1 VATADTAAKAACR
14 LFDRGWSGY
23 HRVGVHGP
31 RDLSSDEAAAI
42 ISSALG
48 EPVKC
53 VEATLD
59 QARGAMKGMGMPD
72 FVVEILIEQ
81 YAAFREGP
89 LGFGRAAHARHDDP
103 HDARRVRAD
112 HARARDPRQALTF
125 APFTRGEPWGEK
137 PHGSSPRHP
146 RWRSIGLRSSGT
158 RGEAWIP
165 PTERVE
171 ILTLD
176 FWSTLEGLEEHYDD
190 STATVFELNERRQEF
205 APYRLRLFAADG
217 AHWNLKRLF
226 DCFGHLP

>member
-1 VATADTAAKAACR
+1 MATADTAAKAACR

-112 HARARDPRQALTF
+112 HARARDQC
-125 APFTRGEPWGEK
+125 
-137 PHGSSPRHP
+137 P
-146 RWRSIGLRSSGT
+146 RWRGRSRPRPRRSMSPRFREAPMAELAGKRALVGGGSRGFGGGTAEGLLAAGAIRSS
-158 RGEAWIP
+158 
-165 PTERVE
+165 
-171 ILTLD
+171 
-176 FWSTLEGLEEHYDD
+176 
-190 STATVFELNERRQEF
+190 RR
-205 APYRLRLFAADG
+205 ARRLA
-217 AHWNLKRLF
+217 
-226 DCFGHLP
+226 